1 MLAAAPPVA
10 DTRATTVRL
19 RTAGAGGR
27 VPGALEEAVGASLGE
42 AGFPVDHTAAG
53 DGDIDLV
60 LTVVS
65 MAESGGPATRTMF
78 TLSPTVR
85 GHAMED
91 ITGHFVR
98 SDGGID
104 RVTVR
109 EVCQRFRRRY
119 LRLRT
124 AMADGER

>member
-19 RTAGAGGR
+19 RTAGAGCR

-42 AGFPVDHTAAG
+42 AGFAVDHTTG
-53 DGDIDLV
+53 GGDIDLV